1 MATGEK
7 SAGLNMGLALALL
20 LLLIFT
26 FPSPLLLLIHHLL
39 LLLLIKKTP
48 LLLGLNDGDEVAK
61 VSRLALPAA
70 AGR

>member
-1 MATGEK
+1 MLHSCHSMATGEK
-7 SAGLNMGLALALL
+7 SAGLDMGLALA
-20 LLLIFT
+20 
-26 FPSPLLLLIHHLL
+26 LL

-61 VSRLALPAA
+61 ASRLALPAA